1 MLAGEYTR
9 LDRIMLLADPDF
21 KLFVLQNV
29 VRLSETQKNMGKL
42 QRSKLCRAAGQS
54 SCEPLML
61 NKLSLF
67 THYHCIDRAIE
78 EKPIPAIIF
87 VSI

>member
-1 MLAGEYTR
+1 MVLAGDYTG
-9 LDRIMLLADPDF
+9 LDIIMLLADLDF

-29 VRLSETQKNMGKL
+29 LRLSETQKNMGNFKN
-42 QRSKLCRAAGQS
+42 QHYAGQQASRNS
-54 SCEPLML
+54 S
-61 NKLSLF
+61 F

-78 EKPIPAIIF
+78 EKSIPAIIF